1 MFKKLLFFCLPICAW
16 THSMI
21 YFPKDITFADA
32 KKYASQKKVII
43 GYDVHDVL
51 VRKDKLSKFKTVIK
65 HMPTIIGSKITDGKM
80 WNEINQV
87 RKTGASGQAYAEKFK
102 NYGYSSLAKMAQESA
117 NGYKPRKGIATL
129 VHEMKLLGYT
139 QRFASNIG
147 DIFLTSLSNK
157 LKTKYHIHMLDM
169 IEPGKVVDYS
179 QYGKSPLPKPL
190 AKHLASQPKP
200 HPIFFQEF
208 IDAWNAA
215 LDNLMIFIDDKLENV
230 KAAVTKGFI
239 GIHVNAKLDD
249 AQFVKQLRTAFQSLG
264 LYDTK

>member
-1 MFKKLLFFCLPICAW
+1 
-16 THSMI
+16 
-21 YFPKDITFADA
+21 
-32 KKYASQKKVII
+32 
-43 GYDVHDVL
+43 
-51 VRKDKLSKFKTVIK
+51 
-65 HMPTIIGSKITDGKM
+65 MPPIIGSKITDGTM
-80 WNEINQV
+80 WNEIDQIK
-87 RKTGASGQAYAEKFK
+87 KTGASGQAYAEKFK
-102 NYGYSSLAKMAQESA
+102 NYGYSSLAKMVRESA
-117 NGYKPRKGIATL
+117 NGYKPRKGMATL

-157 LKTKYHIHMLDM
+157 LKIKYHIHMLDM

-190 AKHLASQPKP
+190 PKHLASQPKP

-208 IDAWNAA
+208 IDAWSAA

-230 KAAVTKGFI
+230 KAAVAKGFV

-249 AQFVKQLRTAFQSLG
+249 AQFAKQLRTAFQSLG

>member
-1 MFKKLLFFCLPICAW
+1 MFKKILLFCLPICAW
-16 THSMI
+16 THGMI
-21 YFPKDITFADA
+21 YLPKGITFADA

-51 VRKDKLSKFKTVIK
+51 VRKDGISRFKTVIK
-65 HMPTIIGSKITDGKM
+65 HLPTVIGSKITDGRM
-80 WNEINQV
+80 WDQIDSV
-87 RKTGASGQAYAEKFK
+87 KKTGASGQAYAQVFSKH
-102 NYGYSSLAKMAQESA
+102 GYSSLAKMAQESA
-117 NGYKPRKGIATL
+117 NGYKPRKGMATL
-129 VHEMKLLGYT
+129 VTEMKYLGYT

-147 DIFLTSLSNK
+147 DSFLKSLSTK

-169 IEPGKVVDYS
+169 IQPGKVVDYS
-179 QYGKSPLPKPL
+179 QYGKSALPKPL
-190 AKHLASQPKP
+190 PKHLASQPKP

-230 KAAVTKGFI
+230 KAAVAKGFV

-249 AQFVKQLRTAFQSLG
+249 GQFVKQLRTAFQSLG